1 MRAAVTDVG
10 AGERD
15 DGGGSRLVLVVDD
28 DDLVRRVV
36 RAVLEVDDLEVVEAT
51 DGEAALS
58 LATEA
63 HPAVVLLNLA
73 LPGID
78 GVEVCRRLDHRS
90 VKVVVLTAGD
100 APDLERE
107 CREAGAV
114 AFVTKPFASG
124 ELVDLVEALL
134 AV

>member
-1 MRAAVTDVG
+1 VRAAVTDVG

-51 DGEAALS
+51 TGRRPCPWPPRPTRRWCCSTWPCRASTGWRCADAWTTGRS
-58 LATEA
+58 RWSCS
-63 HPAVVLLNLA
+63 P
-73 LPGID
+73 PGTPPTWS
-78 GVEVCRRLDHRS
+78 GS
-90 VKVVVLTAGD
+90 A
-100 APDLERE
+100 
-107 CREAGAV
+107 EAGAV
-114 AFVTKPFASG
+114 VFVTKPFASG